1 MIHPTTY
8 TFILGEELK
17 QSLLHERFGG
27 QERGGMSTPSE
38 HPIVLLFTGDNGDQ
52 YGYED
57 RFRADGIFL
66 YTGEGQVGDMQF
78 VRANRALRD
87 HEAEGRRVFLFEQ
100 TRKSYVRLVAEVRCD
115 GHHLETRPRS

>member
-1 MIHPTTY
+1 MIHPATY

-17 QSLLHERFGG
+17 RSLLHERFGG
-27 QERGGMSTPSE
+27 QEQGGMSTPSE

-66 YTGEGQVGDMQF
+66 YTGEGQVGDMKF

-100 TRKSYVRLVAEVRCD
+100 TRKSYVRFVAEVRCD